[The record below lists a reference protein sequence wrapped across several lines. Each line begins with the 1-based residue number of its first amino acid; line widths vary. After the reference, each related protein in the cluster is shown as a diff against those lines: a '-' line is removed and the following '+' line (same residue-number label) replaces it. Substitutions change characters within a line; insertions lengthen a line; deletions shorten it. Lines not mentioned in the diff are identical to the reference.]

1 MCGFQHAC
9 SWEVNAKLENL
20 STSISTLSSVCFK
33 TLIFHIGFFFFLIL
47 EKREMLP
54 REMVRKV
61 EGNNSYESPCV
72 SLGCRDSHVQ
82 QKCLWRNTRGGKKIS
97 AVFKNLTLAQKKVQ
111 ILKSKTNVRVIRS
124 ARFLELWPCELDFCG
139 DWIHGQFPFLP
150 GPTVPFPFF
159 KESESPLINYKS

>member
-1 MCGFQHAC
+1 MCEPGLQRFPCA
-9 SWEVNAKLENL
+9 AKVL
-20 STSISTLSSVCFK
+20 
-33 TLIFHIGFFFFLIL
+33 
-47 EKREMLP
+47 
-54 REMVRKV
+54 V
-61 EGNNSYESPCV
+61 EEHE
-72 SLGCRDSHVQ
+72 R
-82 QKCLWRNTRGGKKIS
+82 GKKIS

-111 ILKSKTNVRVIRS
+111 ILKSKTNVRVIRT